1 MSTPSKK
8 RWNPEVTAKAIATYI
23 GFFADIANPT
33 DEEIAAANAVDN
45 LAAIGES
52 ISGDG
57 ETYTATAVRTK
68 LSSAKFDKDEYPD
81 LAGEKVYQAL
91 TVKPTVGG
99 GKKLQKIT
107 LIRALQS
114 NMSDND
120 EEKENWASLE
130 KANLD
135 TIVMIVKKV
144 CPDDIIQGILAENG
158 IDRL

>member
-8 RWNPEVTAKAIATYI
+8 RWNEEVTAKAINLYLAA
-23 GFFADIANPT
+23 FVNPAEPT
-33 DEEIAAANAVDN
+33 DEEIASANAVDN
-45 LAAIGES
+45 LASIGEQ

-68 LSSAKFDKDEYPD
+68 LSSSKDENGNKIYR
-81 LAGEKVYQAL
+81 AL
-91 TVKPTVGG
+91 EVKQPVGG

-107 LIRALQS
+107 LIRALQRD
-114 NMSDND
+114 MSDND
-120 EEKENWASLE
+120 QEKDDWASLE

-135 TIVMIVKKV
+135 TIIMIVKKV
-144 CPDDIIQGILAENG
+144 CPDDVLQGIMEENG